1 MYLVAWYL
9 LRNIDDMSTWV
20 ENFLNLEYDQPTEAD
35 KSWHRLWANILGGG
49 GVLLSVYAMMASEE
63 SRGAAGRVRGMS
75 REVFSTSTSS
85 TSAGSPW
92 KSPRERKT
100 TDRKSVV

>member
-49 GVLLSVYAMMASEE
+49 GVLLSVYAMIMLTLKRFQERNGQSDTKAPTSNMH
-63 SRGAAGRVRGMS
+63 AGNNK
-75 REVFSTSTSS
+75 E
-85 TSAGSPW
+85 
-92 KSPRERKT
+92 
-100 TDRKSVV
+100 